1 MAYEKGGRADKAGN
15 RFEYN
20 WIIYNLLQVIE
31 EKIQYVII
39 EAIGED
45 EEGVDL
51 WIGNLDGSR
60 EGQQCKGR
68 YGSEDS
74 WTYGSVNAKGIW
86 TKWKKQLEREDKV
99 KVSLVSPLAF
109 TLFEDLT
116 ARARNTNENPKDF
129 YKYQIGND
137 NVSNDTKRLYKNYC
151 NIMGIDC
158 SDNVGIMQ
166 SIDYLSRTYYRQRPD
181 YELKDIILDKIH
193 MQFLGKHLDIYG
205 NFLQLILAEDI
216 LAKKI
221 NIIYLDSYL
230 RNCGVEYRNLA
241 KDTRI
246 LPRIR
251 ELNDEYRR
259 NFISFQ
265 DGIIIRHEFKKC
277 KKMIDEGQ
285 SFIIDGNA
293 GIGKSGCIEN
303 IIDYCNNEN
312 ILYLAIKL
320 DKRIPKDTSENW
332 GISMGLPTSPA
343 LCIDAISKNSKAV
356 LVFDQLDALRW
367 TQAHC
372 GNALDVCMQ
381 TIKEVEILNKDREH
395 NISIVFVSRTYD
407 LLNDRGIKNLF
418 SKKSEYS
425 SFEWKKVKIGE
436 LDLEDIKLLVG
447 TKFNNLSK
455 KTKKLLAISSNM
467 YIWQHLNNNITYI
480 PINTT
485 RQLVHEW
492 WKQLQLKAENS
503 EINSKYLIEI
513 LNKIV
518 SFCNNNGRI
527 NAPNSIIQIPANYAV
542 FLQSNGFL
550 TIMNEIVSFTHQSIL
565 DIFLSDYMV
574 REYYSGKNIIEII
587 GNKHR
592 QIPGRRYQLQLFM
605 EQMMED
611 SEKEFLN
618 LGKKILIS
626 KSVRFSFKFVFLE
639 ALAVITSPSK
649 MVSKFICQMCE
660 DIQWGSYIIDNVI
673 TGNKAYISI
682 IQEEGI
688 LESWL
693 NHGDHKRIAIRL
705 YASIANSL
713 DNEHL
718 TIIKKFIFQDE
729 EMLDEWSRC
738 FSWRIA
744 EDSDE
749 LFDLRMQFYERYP
762 RYLERYIVVKDMF
775 KECEIRTI
783 KLLALMLKEK
793 IKKYEKTIYKYEEE
807 FILEDTEIIVNEY
820 ETIIKTFLPLLPKAD
835 EVINYSDWSARY
847 SYRIGIER
855 TCIQILKK
863 ANACLISINPEEFW
877 NIYNNYMY
885 TGNDLYNEII
895 LDGLYH
901 LPEEYDDKVVEYLCA
916 GFDLTLFE
924 ETSGNGN
931 CLLSGKRLLEKVSLK
946 CSKEYYI
953 YLEKTIIKYK
963 DKYAIYK
970 LKERINYN
978 RKREYQVYWRFWGDF
993 QRECLE
999 VLPKERLSIEAFQLL
1014 EMFSRYEE
1022 NYQSIYDYNNGHSG
1036 GVFSPVANKSISY
1049 TAWRGILTNSRI
1061 PVHRSHNFKKVAG
1074 GFIEVSQETFAR
1086 SLEDRIKKEGTPFL
1100 EYILNIDLPISN
1112 IFVQSIYSAIALSE
1126 QLSEIDTVVIERLI
1140 EKFGYDYEDYRAISI
1155 VRIFERKTEAK
1166 WSERSL
1172 SVLFDIAL
1180 RHKNPELKK
1189 PNVIPQDDKEIVMVE
1204 SIEANVI
1211 NSVRSKALQAIGELI
1226 WNNDKMME
1234 RFLEPINK
1242 AITDS
1247 NPIIRYASQFV
1258 LWPIYNINRKWA
1270 SEKIIVL
1277 YENDVR
1283 MAGFHDSKTMLLY
1296 LYKEY
1301 REKVID
1307 IVNKMFLSED
1317 KRLIEI
1323 SEYTIA
1329 ELYLLYDEYRDI
1341 IVDKFNFSKEQK
1353 KAILEMLIVYV
1364 GVENYREKAKLAL
1377 IYNINDSFNMEFP
1390 WASLFY
1396 KKLVNLDKDR
1406 EFIDMILNSIIGT
1419 RILDAFFNFIEENKK
1434 GVRNYESIILQLCKK
1449 LIETDTASNENI
1461 WLYQDKISKMIISLY
1476 DASSDD
1482 LEEDNSIAIQC
1493 LDLWD
1498 VMYEKQIGMARE
1510 LTKKMIET

>member
-1 MAYEKGGRADKAGN
+1 
-15 RFEYN
+15 
-20 WIIYNLLQVIE
+20 
-31 EKIQYVII
+31 
-39 EAIGED
+39 
-45 EEGVDL
+45 
-51 WIGNLDGSR
+51 
-60 EGQQCKGR
+60 
-68 YGSEDS
+68 
-74 WTYGSVNAKGIW
+74 
-86 TKWKKQLEREDKV
+86 
-99 KVSLVSPLAF
+99 
-109 TLFEDLT
+109 
-116 ARARNTNENPKDF
+116 
-129 YKYQIGND
+129 
-137 NVSNDTKRLYKNYC
+137 
-151 NIMGIDC
+151 
-158 SDNVGIMQ
+158 
-166 SIDYLSRTYYRQRPD
+166 
-181 YELKDIILDKIH
+181 
-193 MQFLGKHLDIYG
+193 
-205 NFLQLILAEDI
+205 
-216 LAKKI
+216 
-221 NIIYLDSYL
+221 
-230 RNCGVEYRNLA
+230 
-241 KDTRI
+241 
-246 LPRIR
+246 
-251 ELNDEYRR
+251 
-259 NFISFQ
+259 
-265 DGIIIRHEFKKC
+265 
-277 KKMIDEGQ
+277 
-285 SFIIDGNA
+285 
-293 GIGKSGCIEN
+293 
-303 IIDYCNNEN
+303 
-312 ILYLAIKL
+312 
-320 DKRIPKDTSENW
+320 
-332 GISMGLPTSPA
+332 MGLPTSPA

-425 SFEWKKVKIGE
+425 SFEWKEVKIGE

-447 TKFNNLSK
+447 TEFNNLSK

-518 SFCNNNGRI
+518 LFCNNNGRI

-877 NIYNNYMY
+877 NIYNNYMH

-970 LKERINYN
+970 LKERIN
-978 RKREYQVYWRFWGDF
+978 
-993 QRECLE
+993 
-999 VLPKERLSIEAFQLL
+999 
-1014 EMFSRYEE
+1014 
-1022 NYQSIYDYNNGHSG
+1022 
-1036 GVFSPVANKSISY
+1036 
-1049 TAWRGILTNSRI
+1049 
-1061 PVHRSHNFKKVAG
+1061 
-1074 GFIEVSQETFAR
+1074 
-1086 SLEDRIKKEGTPFL
+1086 
-1100 EYILNIDLPISN
+1100 
-1112 IFVQSIYSAIALSE
+1112 
-1126 QLSEIDTVVIERLI
+1126 
-1140 EKFGYDYEDYRAISI
+1140 
-1155 VRIFERKTEAK
+1155 
-1166 WSERSL
+1166 
-1172 SVLFDIAL
+1172 
-1180 RHKNPELKK
+1180 
-1189 PNVIPQDDKEIVMVE
+1189 
-1204 SIEANVI
+1204 
-1211 NSVRSKALQAIGELI
+1211 
-1226 WNNDKMME
+1226 
-1234 RFLEPINK
+1234 
-1242 AITDS
+1242 
-1247 NPIIRYASQFV
+1247 
-1258 LWPIYNINRKWA
+1258 
-1270 SEKIIVL
+1270 
-1277 YENDVR
+1277 
-1283 MAGFHDSKTMLLY
+1283 
-1296 LYKEY
+1296 
-1301 REKVID
+1301 
-1307 IVNKMFLSED
+1307 
-1317 KRLIEI
+1317 
-1323 SEYTIA
+1323 
-1329 ELYLLYDEYRDI
+1329 
-1341 IVDKFNFSKEQK
+1341 
-1353 KAILEMLIVYV
+1353 
-1364 GVENYREKAKLAL
+1364 
-1377 IYNINDSFNMEFP
+1377 
-1390 WASLFY
+1390 
-1396 KKLVNLDKDR
+1396 
-1406 EFIDMILNSIIGT
+1406 
-1419 RILDAFFNFIEENKK
+1419 
-1434 GVRNYESIILQLCKK
+1434 
-1449 LIETDTASNENI
+1449 
-1461 WLYQDKISKMIISLY
+1461 
-1476 DASSDD
+1476 
-1482 LEEDNSIAIQC
+1482 
-1493 LDLWD
+1493 
-1498 VMYEKQIGMARE
+1498 
-1510 LTKKMIET
+1510 